1 MFCIIACMSEE
12 AHGNESFFT
21 NVGCMDGRVQ
31 KAVNKYGS
39 LVFGAEFADTI
50 TRAGLDGLLAREDV
64 EENVLESIKN
74 MIMVSV
80 EKHKS
85 HGIVVHGHSE
95 CAGNPV
101 SDEQHEMD
109 IKKSVEQVKEM
120 LGSAKI
126 KVKGVYVVLSPRVKI
141 IEVT

>member
-1 MFCIIACMSEE
+1 MSEE
-12 AHGNESFFT
+12 AHGNETFFT

-39 LVFGAEFADTI
+39 LVFGAEYADTV
-50 TRAGLDGLLAREDV
+50 TKAGLDGLLAREDV
-64 EENVLESIKN
+64 EENALESIKN
-74 MIMVSV
+74 MILVSV
-80 EKHKS
+80 EKHHS

-109 IKKSVEQVKEM
+109 IKRSVERIKEM
-120 LGSAKI
+120 ISGSKI
-126 KVKGVYVVLSPRVKI
+126 TVKGVYVTLSPRVKVAEI
-141 IEVT
+141 VK